1 MPDARVSRLTESRKS
16 SVPRLA
22 GESASAFGA
31 AKIAPSGSFEFPFTS
46 EKREYLLRRGSDGDD
61 GHQIQPNLILP
72 SRSRLASTYKYLF
85 DMPRT
90 GELCP
95 TRES

>member
-1 MPDARVSRLTESRKS
+1 MVSFLRVMPDARVSRLTESRKS

-46 EKREYLLRRGSDGDD
+46 EKREYLLRRGSDDR
-61 GHQIQPNLILP
+61 HQPNL
-72 SRSRLASTYKYLF
+72 T
-85 DMPRT
+85 
-90 GELCP
+90 
-95 TRES
+95 